1 MQTNAIG
8 AEGNTQGGLLQM
20 VIFKAYH
27 LTPKNEDDDVPLT
40 NGEGF
45 MTAQKPYKEHLKDA
59 IARAPRYKRVS
70 DHP

>member
-1 MQTNAIG
+1 M
-8 AEGNTQGGLLQM
+8 
-20 VIFKAYH
+20 AYH

-40 NGEGF
+40 NGEDF

-59 IARAPRYKRVS
+59 IAQAPQYKRVS